1 MRRRPARALL
11 AALAGILALPAA
23 GQAHVGSPDVF
34 FEGHA
39 GPYRLLVQI
48 QPPDV
53 VPGTARIRVRTED
66 GVRRVA
72 FRPLYF
78 QTGREG
84 APRPEEGVRAAG
96 DERLFTGQLWL
107 MEFGSSSVELEVDGG
122 QGRGRVVVP
131 VPALATA
138 RRGMDRG
145 LGALLAALG
154 LLLVGGAVAIVRAGA
169 VDAVSPMDAAPDV
182 AQRRRARKVVL
193 VTSAVV
199 ALALVLGQRWWRA
212 VDRQYLRHM
221 YRPARLTAAV
231 RPGDVLSL
239 AVDDSGW
246 MERRSGDYVLDH
258 GKLMHLFLVR
268 DDGGSGAQPQSGV
281 SPRGPSTGIHFRR
294 EPPEDAFAHLHPVP
308 SGADSFETALPA
320 LPEGRYRLFA
330 DVVREDGLAETL
342 TAEAVL
348 RPSRAG
354 ERTGPVDADDSWRT
368 GSVAPGPSQS
378 LEDGSTMTWDTA
390 VAPLSSGTL
399 TALRFNVTAADGSP
413 AVLSPYMGM
422 LGHAAILRDDG
433 SVFVHVHPVG
443 TVSMAAQAAF
453 ARRMGEEAAMD
464 HGAHGGASGTVSF
477 PYSFPRPGRYRLWVQ
492 VKREG
497 RVLTGVFDANV
508 T

>member
-1 MRRRPARALL
+1 MRRRPARAPL
-11 AALAGILALPAA
+11 AALAGLLALPAA
-23 GQAHVGSPDVF
+23 GRAHIGSPDVF

-53 VPGTARIRVRTED
+53 VPGTALIRVRTED

-107 MEFGSSSVELEVDGG
+107 MEFGSSSVELEVDGEK
-122 QGRGRVVVP
+122 GRGRVVVP

-154 LLLVGGAVAIVRAGA
+154 LLLVGGAIAIVRAGA
-169 VDAVSPMDAAPDV
+169 VDAVSPVDAAPDV

-199 ALALVLGQRWWRA
+199 ALGLVLGQRWWRA

-268 DDGGSGAQPQSGV
+268 DGL
-281 SPRGPSTGIHFRR
+281 
-294 EPPEDAFAHLHPVP
+294 DAFAHLHPVP

-354 ERTGPVDADDSWRT
+354 ERTGPVDADDSWHT
-368 GSVAPGPSQS
+368 GSIAAGPSPS
-378 LEDGSTMTWDTA
+378 LADGSTMTWDTA
-390 VAPLSSGTL
+390 NAPLSSGTL
-399 TALRFNVTAADGSP
+399 TALRFHVTAPDGSP

-443 TVSMAAQAAF
+443 TVSMAAQDAF
-453 ARRMGEEAAMD
+453 ARRMGEETVLH
-464 HGAHGGASGTVSF
+464 HGAHAGSSGTVSF

-492 VKREG
+492 VKRGG